1 VVTSLHGQHYVHCDI
16 KPSNFMVQAGAVFL
30 IDFGLAWQFRNPT
43 TYLHIPCT
51 TNHSVVG
58 TPPFLSING
67 QQGHAQSH
75 HDDLES
81 LAYTIIFLACGKL
94 PWSALSRDHST
105 VLWKKSLIT
114 AEDLCEGLP
123 PVFSKFII
131 YVRSLGFKEKPDY
144 EHLRTILLQCSETKA
159 DQLSNMLPSAFPSPN
174 AKCTPSPSVAS
185 KCV

>member
-1 VVTSLHGQHYVHCDI
+1 
-16 KPSNFMVQAGAVFL
+16 MVQAGAVFL
-30 IDFGLAWQFRNPT
+30 IDFGLARQFRNPA

-58 TPPFLSING
+58 TPPFSSING

-75 HDDLES
+75 CDDLES
-81 LAYTIIFLACGKL
+81 LAYTIIFLAHGKL
-94 PWSALSRDHST
+94 PWSTLSSDYSA

-114 AEDLCEGLP
+114 VEDLCKGLP

-131 YVRSLGFKEKPDY
+131 YVHSLGFKEKPDY

-159 DQLSNMLPSAFPSPN
+159 DQLSNALPSAFPSPN
-174 AKCTPSPSVAS
+174 AKCTPSPSITS